1 MIRYLK
7 RVFVVGI
14 LIVFLL
20 LTIGILYNIENN
32 KIDNNKIDNKEM
44 ITKYNNIVIIK
55 GKKNTVK
62 CLINNKIMEYKT
74 ISYLNKEYD
83 NVVADIKI
91 VNNNIV
97 LIRIKPHK
105 ISGKL
110 LSYNGNSLEIDNY
123 GVVKCTE
130 DLKMY
135 GKEEN
140 NFINLSDDKLHVGME
155 NISYVLERDKICAI
169 IINNDSYNSKNIR
182 VLIKTSNYK
191 DILHNYIEFKSE
203 DDVELL
209 YVDNARQT
217 SGRSIQENRIEGQ
230 VDNLEYTV
238 KKIRANR
245 LIKIKPN
252 SRYFKISNRIL
263 VRSKNDRGV
272 ILPSVKRGDK
282 NLKYYGQLEFV
293 KLKNGIAIINDI
305 DIEKYLYSVI
315 PSEMPESYGVEALK
329 VQAICARTYAY
340 SHLNN
345 NKYKK
350 YGANI
355 DDSISYQVY
364 NNQKYGKDT
373 IRAVNDTKGKVI
385 KYKGKLAN
393 IFYYSTS
400 CGYSSNTKDVFGG
413 NNIEYLVSKKQSVE
427 KNSVYSE
434 NIEKEIDTDI
444 YNEKFF
450 RKFILST
457 DGECFEKNCEWF
469 RWKIIWNVDKIT
481 RAINNNIGDLCA
493 RGKNKNIL
501 VYDKKYKKYICKSI
515 DSIGKVKNIKVGKRG
530 SGGVVTQIIIDGSK
544 RKIKVETQY
553 TIRKVIGPYNASII
567 KNNRVKVNGI
577 EMLPSS
583 YFIVDKK
590 VNNYVITGGGYGHGI
605 GMSQCGVNELI
616 KLGKSYDEVLKYYYN
631 DTSIEYY

>member
-140 NFINLSDDKLHVGME
+140 NLINLSDDKLHVGME

-444 YNEKFF
+444 YNEKSF

-515 DSIGKVKNIKVGKRG
+515 DGIGKVKNIKVGKRG

-553 TIRKVIGPYNASII
+553 TIRKIIGPYNASII

>member
-444 YNEKFF
+444 YNEKSF

-590 VNNYVITGGGYGHGI
+590 VNNYVVTGGGYGHGI

>member
-32 KIDNNKIDNKEM
+32 KIDNNKIDKKEM
-44 ITKYNNIVIIK
+44 ITKNNNIVIIK

-74 ISYLNKEYD
+74 IGYLNKEYD

-293 KLKNGIAIINDI
+293 KLKNGIALINDI

-315 PSEMPESYGVEALK
+315 PSEMPESYGIEALK

-385 KYKGKLAN
+385 KFKGKLAN
-393 IFYYSTS
+393 IFY
-400 CGYSSNTKDVFGG
+400 
-413 NNIEYLVSKKQSVE
+413 
-427 KNSVYSE
+427 
-434 NIEKEIDTDI
+434 
-444 YNEKFF
+444 
-450 RKFILST
+450 
-457 DGECFEKNCEWF
+457 
-469 RWKIIWNVDKIT
+469 
-481 RAINNNIGDLCA
+481 
-493 RGKNKNIL
+493 
-501 VYDKKYKKYICKSI
+501 
-515 DSIGKVKNIKVGKRG
+515 
-530 SGGVVTQIIIDGSK
+530 
-544 RKIKVETQY
+544 
-553 TIRKVIGPYNASII
+553 
-567 KNNRVKVNGI
+567 
-577 EMLPSS
+577 
-583 YFIVDKK
+583 
-590 VNNYVITGGGYGHGI
+590 
-605 GMSQCGVNELI
+605 
-616 KLGKSYDEVLKYYYN
+616 
-631 DTSIEYY
+631 

>member
-373 IRAVNDTKGKVI
+373 IKAVNDTKGKVI

-444 YNEKFF
+444 YNEKSF

-481 RAINNNIGDLCA
+481 RAINNNIGDLCS